1 MGSLFV
7 SGAGYQCAALADN
20 DTAHKGKRGR
30 SESLFLSYLFIFNF
44 SFVCGLFLDFFHL
57 TNLLK

>member
-7 SGAGYQCAALADN
+7 SGAGYQCTALADN

-30 SESLFLSYLFIFNF
+30 SESFFLSYLFIFNF
-44 SFVCGLFLDFFHL
+44 SFVKL
-57 TNLLK
+57 TANCYLLTAH